1 MEIQI
6 SKIIRSRRRTIELQI
21 NSDSSLIVRAPL
33 RVSERYINKLVY
45 KKRLWIS
52 KKQEFMLRQKQ
63 LTKQKEFISGESFL
77 YLGNTYKLQIVDN
90 SKLPLLPLSLESSTG
105 TFFLSRT
112 HLDKAKELFML
123 WYKEQ
128 AKQKIT
134 ERVDFYCSQTGLKY
148 NKVRI
153 TDAGSRWG
161 SCGSKNSLNFNWRL
175 IMAPP
180 GVLDYVVVH
189 EVAHITEKNHS
200 KRFWL
205 KVETIFPDY
214 KIHRKWLKENKC
226 QLLF

>member
-21 NSDSSLIVRAPL
+21 NSDSTLIVRAPL
-33 RVSERYINKLVY
+33 RVSEKYINKLVY

-52 KKQEFMLRQKQ
+52 KKQEFMRKQKQ
-63 LTKQKEFISGESFL
+63 LIKQKEFVNGEDFW
-77 YLGNTYKLQIVDN
+77 YLGNAYKLQVIDN
-90 SKLPLLPLSLESSTG
+90 SKLPLLPLSFESSSG
-105 TFFLSRT
+105 VFLLSQN

-128 AKQKIT
+128 ARQKIT
-134 ERVDFYCSQTGLKY
+134 ERVNFYCSHADLKY
-148 NKVRI
+148 NKIRI

-161 SCGSKNSLNFNWRL
+161 SCGSKNGLNFNWRL

-189 EVAHITEKNHS
+189 EIAHITEKNHS